1 MQEDLS
7 SIFSWTMWEVA
18 SVFILMSELVDS
30 SVVKNTLGL

>member
-30 SVVKNTLGL
+30 SAVKNTLGL